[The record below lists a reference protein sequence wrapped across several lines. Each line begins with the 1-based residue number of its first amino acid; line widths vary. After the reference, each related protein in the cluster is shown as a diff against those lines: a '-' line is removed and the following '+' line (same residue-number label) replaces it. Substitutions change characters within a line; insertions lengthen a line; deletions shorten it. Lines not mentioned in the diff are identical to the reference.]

1 MADIFS
7 KEKRSQIMRANKRK
21 GNKSTEL
28 KLIKIF
34 KENSIKGWRRNYKLF
49 GSPDFV
55 FLEKRVAVFVDGCF
69 WHGHDCR
76 NTKPSTNESYWQKK
90 IESNKRHDRLVTEKL
105 KEKKWHV
112 VRLWECELKKGI
124 LPQKIEFL
132 LKPDESA
139 GCY

>member
-1 MADIFS
+1 
-7 KEKRSQIMRANKRK
+7 MRANKRK

-28 KLIKIF
+28 KLIEIF

-76 NTKPSTNESYWQKK
+76 NTKPFTNESYWQKK

-105 KEKKWHV
+105 KEKKWYV
-112 VRLWECELKKGI
+112 VRLWECELKKGV
-124 LPQKIEFL
+124 LPQKIESFL
-132 LKPDESA
+132 KKQGTVPENDQMLK
-139 GCY
+139 C